1 MGSGGSGSETTGA
14 GTAARGPRTADL
26 HPRLSVSGI
35 STIGWTLAQDI
46 AFWRSVGVTL
56 VGVATHKLAGPGLEA
71 VATDLAEAG
80 ISVSNVVG
88 SMGFHIDQPE
98 LWDTERAALVATLDV
113 ADRLGATC
121 VCTLPGPAGRLRSD
135 DAVAA
140 FAEAVAPVAGYADGL
155 GVTLAVEHANTLRRD
170 LGFVHSLADA
180 VDMAEV
186 TGTGICVEL
195 NNAWVEMH
203 LAETFRRGVDHFA
216 LVQVSDFVVGTVDTP
231 NRAVPGDGDMPLE
244 WLLAELLAAGYEGT
258 FDLEIIGPRIEAE
271 GYASAVR
278 RGAAWV
284 SDTLERLGA

>member
-1 MGSGGSGSETTGA
+1 MSRAATDTDGAPTGHA
-14 GTAARGPRTADL
+14 EL

-35 STIGWTLAQDI
+35 STFGWTLAEDI
-46 AFWRSVGVTL
+46 AFWRSAGVTL
-56 VGVATHKLAGPGLEA
+56 VGVATHKLAGPGLDGAGLDGAAAE
-71 VATDLAEAG
+71 LAAAG

-88 SMGFHIDQPE
+88 SMGFHVDQPE
-98 LWDTERAALVATLDV
+98 RWDAERAALMAAVDA

-121 VCTLPGPAGRLRSD
+121 VCTLPGPSGRLRSD

-140 FAEAVAPVAGYADGL
+140 FAEAVAPVAAYADGL
-155 GVTLAVEHANTLRRD
+155 GVALAVEHANTLRRD
-170 LGFVHSLADA
+170 LGFVHALADA
-180 VDMAEV
+180 VDVAQV

-203 LAETFRRGVDHFA
+203 LPDTFRRGVGLFA

-244 WLLAELLAAGYEGT
+244 WLLAELLDAGYQGA

-271 GYASAVR
+271 GYGPAVR

-284 SDTLERLGA
+284 SETLYRLGA

>member
-1 MGSGGSGSETTGA
+1 MSGVGGPT
-14 GTAARGPRTADL
+14 TAADRAPRPGGHRAEL

-35 STIGWTLAQDI
+35 STIGWTLAEDI
-46 AFWRSVGVTL
+46 AFWRSTGVTL
-56 VGVATHKLAGPGLEA
+56 VGVATHKLAVSGLDA
-71 VATDLAEAG
+71 AAADLAEAG
-80 ISVSNVVG
+80 IAVSNVVG
-88 SMGFHIDQPE
+88 SMGFHVDQPE
-98 LWDTERAALVATLDV
+98 RWDAERAALVATVDA

-140 FAEAVAPVAGYADGL
+140 FAEAVAPVAGSADGL

-170 LGFVHSLADA
+170 LGFVHALSDA

-203 LAETFRRGVDHFA
+203 LPETFRRGVGHFA

-244 WLLAELLAAGYEGT
+244 WLLAELLAAGYGGA

-271 GYASAVR
+271 GYDSAVR
-278 RGAAWV
+278 RGAAWL
-284 SDTLERLGA
+284 SDTLDRLGA